1 MTPADLDPI
10 ADQLDVMSA
19 AAAAGD
25 VDAVVDADI
34 AFHEAVLQVVPQFH
48 AVQIWYGIAPRIR
61 VYFRRE
67 SLARDLDSVVDEH
80 RALLEALRG
89 GDRKTVLETLGQHIK
104 RVQTEGE
111 PRP

>member
-1 MTPADLDPI
+1 
-10 ADQLDVMSA
+10 
-19 AAAAGD
+19 
-25 VDAVVDADI
+25 
-34 AFHEAVLQVVPQFH
+34 
-48 AVQIWYGIAPRIR
+48 

-67 SLARDLDSVVDEH
+67 SLARDLDSVVHEH

-89 GDRKTVLETLGQHIK
+89 GDRKTMLETLEHHIK